1 MKTVVTLP
9 TYNEAE
15 NIQEIIRQI
24 LGQDDS
30 IEVLVID
37 DLSPDGTGSIV
48 DQMAKQDKRIHIVH
62 RDGPRGRGVA
72 GIAGFQK
79 ALTMNADFIVEMDA
93 DFSHNP
99 KYLPELLRYAS
110 QYDIV
115 IGSRFIAGGCETG
128 RSRAREIISIL
139 ANTYIRTLLRFPVK
153 DCSSGYRCF
162 THKLLSKVN
171 FGSFVSKGPSIVSE
185 LLFHAVV
192 YHNARLKE
200 IPICFEDRTQG
211 TSKLSKKIL
220 IQNLFFII
228 KLWIKKC
235 KYIMYKRRNTR

>member
-1 MKTVVTLP
+1 MGTMKTIVTLP

-24 LGQDDS
+24 LAQNDS
-30 IEVLVID
+30 IEILVID
-37 DLSPDGTGSIV
+37 DLSPDGTGAIV
-48 DQMAKQDKRIHIVH
+48 DQMAQEDKRIHIVH

-72 GIAGFQK
+72 GIEGLKK
-79 ALTMNADFIVEMDA
+79 ALTMNADFIIEMDA

-99 KYLPELLRYAS
+99 KYLPELLKYAS

-115 IGSRFIAGGCETG
+115 IGSRFVKGGSETG
-128 RSRAREIISIL
+128 RSRSREIISIL

-162 THKLLSKVN
+162 THKLLSEID
-171 FGSFVSKGPSIVSE
+171 FGSFESKGPSIVSE
-185 LLFHAVV
+185 LLFHCVV
-192 YHNARLKE
+192 YHNARVKE
-200 IPICFEDRTQG
+200 IPICFEDRTKG
-211 TSKLSKKIL
+211 TSKLNKKIL

-235 KYIMYKRRNTR
+235 KYIIG